1 MLGLLTS
8 LNVVFSLIVSLR
20 YGVLLNLI
28 YAADKWGILFLV
40 SVFCLT
46 DILAIE
52 SFETLGMKLAMSSSL
67 ELSHES
73 PQ

>member
-28 YAADKWGILFLV
+28 YAADKCGILFLV